1 MDRTRA
7 PLWTFLAGIR
17 VRVGRF
23 IGYAAALR
31 PIFVLGLIVTCLP
44 LTTLP
49 NGLAGTMLGN
59 LFVEYGFWQAFW
71 FGAVLLGAVW
81 SLMFL
86 AGLSLD
92 AERDRDD
99 RWVYDPEHDPTRPS
113 KRRVSV
119 PIDDWRTVAL
129 FTALAAPGAWAVV
142 AHADRGA
149 DAALGLSLGAATIYL
164 VVDGGL
170 TLLQLADPD
179 RRILPWCPV
188 LLRGAE
194 RWCGEP
200 MLRVAGA
207 PGRGFAALA
216 ARLARFLQVPRSFFR
231 KDDATKL
238 ESDHVFA
245 AATLLFVAAVWGVL
259 YLTLG
264 PTGRWYAKLESL
276 PPAGLLYLLIII
288 VLFLVSFVWTRFRRY
303 RLTLYAFVALII
315 AVSWVQGLG
324 GVRGWWL
331 LGRPLHTYDVY
342 RADPRQ
348 AVRRSE
354 VVAPLA
360 AVPRPEGGRRPTLIV
375 VAASGGGILAAA
387 WTTKVLGELE
397 AAYPGLRREL
407 RLISAVSG
415 GALGVVH
422 YVLAH
427 EGQPE
432 ALDANALCRV
442 VEHAACT
449 SLAAAAYGF
458 AFPDLYRV
466 FSPIAVPELDR
477 ARLQERRWAAI
488 AGGSPGASTD
498 VQLLS
503 AWSDDIRT
511 GAKPAVILNA
521 TVLETGERIAI
532 TPLETL
538 QVPDEP
544 GVPPRHHGA
553 RTLAQF
559 LGEQAGYSVDVWTAA
574 RLSATFSYV
583 SPPARACLRTA
594 TDRPCE
600 AAAVFGTGRRD
611 AELHLID
618 GGYADNFGVASA
630 LDWLSRELRRCRAA
644 ADCPFDRVALV
655 EIRAK
660 PYRVVAAP
668 SYAWVAE
675 WLGPPKGLATSW
687 GLAQRSANDTAVD
700 LVKDLD
706 RGREIASFV
715 FEPAPLDRRCGPCAE
730 TTADQGAG
738 CERSF
743 PLSWHLSRRQ
753 KACIN
758 EFWLDEPNQ
767 RALREFLRFVGG
779 RSAEAERLRPFG
791 ERGGARVSEPVDA
804 CVTGACEPGPP
815 PP

>member
-1 MDRTRA
+1 MDGTG
-7 PLWTFLAGIR
+7 TR
-17 VRVGRF
+17 VRLRRF
-23 IGYAAALR
+23 AGYFAALR
-31 PIFVLGLIVTCLP
+31 PIFVLGLVVTCLP
-44 LTTLP
+44 LTTIP
-49 NGLAGTMLGN
+49 RVLAGTMLGN

-99 RWVYDPEHDPTRPS
+99 RWVYDPEHDPARPS

-129 FTALAAPGAWAVV
+129 FTALGAPAVWAVV
-142 AHADRGA
+142 AHAERRA
-149 DAALGLSLGAATIYL
+149 DATVGLPLGAAAMYL
-164 VVDGGL
+164 VVDAGL

-179 RRILPWCPV
+179 RQILPWRPV
-188 LLRGAE
+188 LLRWTE
-194 RWCGEP
+194 RWSSAS
-200 MLRVAGA
+200 MRRIAGA
-207 PGRGFAALA
+207 PGRAFAILVS
-216 ARLARFLQVPRSFFR
+216 RLARLLRVPRSFFR
-231 KDDATKL
+231 PDDPTRL

-245 AATLLFVAAVWGVL
+245 AATLLFVAAVWFVL
-259 YLTLG
+259 FGAFAPSG
-264 PTGRWYAKLESL
+264 PWYGKLESL

-288 VLFLVSFVWTRFRRY
+288 VLFLVSFVWTQFRRY
-303 RLTLYAFVALII
+303 RLTLYTFVALII
-315 AVSWVQGLG
+315 VVSTVQSLC
-324 GVRGWWL
+324 GVRGCRL

-342 RADPRQ
+342 RVEPRR
-348 AVRRSE
+348 AVHSSE

-360 AVPRPEGGRRPTLIV
+360 TVAASEGGRKPTLIV
-375 VAASGGGILAAA
+375 VAASGSGILAAA

-397 AAYPGLRREL
+397 AAYPPLRQEL
-407 RLISAVSG
+407 RLVSAVSG

-427 EGQPE
+427 EGQPGP
-432 ALDANALCRV
+432 LDVHALCRV

-449 SLAAAAYGF
+449 SLAATAYGF

-477 ARLQERRWAAI
+477 ARLQEQRWAAI
-488 AGGSPGASTD
+488 ASGGRAESAD
-498 VQLLS
+498 IRLLS
-503 AWSDDIRT
+503 SWGDDIRT

-532 TPLETL
+532 TPLDSLRTPE
-538 QVPDEP
+538 EP
-544 GVPPRHHGA
+544 SVPPRRNGA
-553 RTLAQF
+553 RTLAEF
-559 LGEQAGYSVDVWTAA
+559 LGERAGYSVDVWTAA

-583 SPPARACLRTA
+583 SPPARACLRPA
-594 TDRPCE
+594 AGRPCE
-600 AAAVFGTGRRD
+600 PVAAFRDGRRD

-743 PLSWHLSRRQ
+743 PLSWHLSRGQ

-767 RALREFLRFVGG
+767 RTLQGFLRFVGG
-779 RSAEAERLRPFG
+779 RSPEPERLRPFG
-791 ERGGARVSEPVDA
+791 ERDGARVSEPVDA
-804 CVTGACEPGPP
+804 CLTGACEPGPP